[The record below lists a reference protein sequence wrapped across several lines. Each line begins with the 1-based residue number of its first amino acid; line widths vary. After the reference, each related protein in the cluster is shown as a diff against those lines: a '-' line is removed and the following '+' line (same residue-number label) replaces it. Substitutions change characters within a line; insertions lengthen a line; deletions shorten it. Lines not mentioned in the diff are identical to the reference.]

1 MSDFKS
7 LKVLDKFEF
16 IFQKANIDYKMM
28 RHILYIKLLM
38 DARRVPTIFNEAKD
52 QSGNQFLKS
61 LWIYALMGLILIPF
75 LFGDEFIFQMSI
87 LFSIVMFIVM
97 TSMISDFSSVLLDV
111 RDKMVLSTKPVD
123 SKTINAAKV
132 IHITIYLVFLSAAFV
147 GIPLIVGLF
156 KHGIIFFLISL
167 ISFTFINILVLILTA
182 IVYITILRFF
192 DGEKLKDIINYI
204 QILLSISMVVGY
216 QLVARSFNFVN
227 LDISF
232 TFEWWHIFMPP
243 IWYGTIYEMAMNGVV
258 NQSYIILATLGI
270 VVPFLALALYVKLI
284 PSFERNLEKLL
295 SNGGKHKEVKDWWMK
310 LWSRLLVRKK
320 QEKIFFDFAGRMI
333 RNERDYKLK
342 VYPSIAMALA
352 FPFIFI
358 INDLILHNMEEIQEG
373 NMYFAMYVCFIMIPA
388 GVQMLQYSSTEKG
401 AWIYRTAPIEDI
413 RLSHRATLKAFFV
426 KLFIPVYFILTL
438 IFLVMFSERIIPFLI
453 GLLLSASVFGRICYK
468 TFFKNSLPFSVS
480 FKIAQNKQAG
490 EALGMLALIVLF
502 GVIHYVANIFPYGLI
517 IHGLVLLVINLLI
530 WRK

>member
-7 LKVLDKFEF
+7 LKVLDKFKF
-16 IFQKANIDYKMM
+16 AFQKANIDYPMM
-28 RHILYIKLLM
+28 REILHIKLLM
-38 DARRVPTIFNEAKD
+38 DARRVPTIFNEAKER
-52 QSGNQFLKS
+52 SGNQFLKS

-75 LFGDEFIFQMSI
+75 LFGEHFIFQMSI

-111 RDKMVLSTKPVD
+111 RDKMVLNTKPID
-123 SKTINAAKV
+123 PKTINAAKV
-132 IHITIYLVFLSAAFV
+132 IHITIYLVFLSVAFV

-156 KHGIIFFLISL
+156 NHGVIFFLVSL
-167 ISFTFINILVLILTA
+167 LCFMFINILVLILTA

-216 QLVARSFNFVN
+216 QLVARSFNIVN
-227 LDISF
+227 LDISY
-232 TFEWWHIFMPP
+232 TFEWWHTFMPP
-243 IWYGTIYEMAMNGVV
+243 IWYGAIYDMIMNGTV
-258 NQSYIILATLGI
+258 NQTYSILATLGI

-295 SNGGKHKEVKDWWMK
+295 TNSGKHKKAKDWWMK
-310 LWSRLLVRKK
+310 LFSQLIVRKK

-358 INDLILHNMEEIQEG
+358 INDLILRTMEEIREG
-373 NMYFAMYVCFIMIPA
+373 NMYFAMYVCFMMIPA

-401 AWIYRTAPIEDI
+401 AWIYRAAPIEDI
-413 RLSHRATLKAFFV
+413 RVSHRATLKAFFA
-426 KLFIPVYFILTL
+426 KLFIPVYLILSL
-438 IFLVMFSERIIPFLI
+438 IFLLIFSERVAPFLI
-453 GLLLSASVFGRICYK
+453 GLLLSATVYARICYHI
-468 TFFKNSLPFSVS
+468 FFKKSLPFSES
-480 FKIAQNKQAG
+480 FKVAQSKQTG
-490 EALGMLALIVLF
+490 EAFGMLALIVLF
-502 GVIHYVANIFPYGLI
+502 GVIHYVANIFSYGLI
-517 IHGLVLLVINLLI
+517 IHGLILLVVNILI